1 MLKDIFATIRKTCSG
16 QAAKDDVA
24 AIVCHHRIQAS
35 PGYRDAAGCMLR
47 ELQRAGL
54 DAHIETFPAD
64 HQTTFWTAASFQEWD
79 ATAATLHLVEP
90 ADEARKLADYR
101 ELKIS
106 LIQRSISF
114 DGEPEVVLLEDGL
127 EEAEYEGLDLAGK
140 IVLTR
145 GEVEHVRQLAVEKY
159 GAVGILSD
167 GMRESPPVRQAVDL
181 PDARQYTSFWWTGQP
196 GEKKCFGFVLS
207 PRQGEWLRGVIRQ
220 RARDGR
226 PLVRVRARVD
236 SRLYDGTMEVV
247 TALIPGETDTVPN
260 TVRCEE
266 VIVVAHLCHPQPS
279 ANDNASGAAAAL
291 EAARTLTR
299 LIAGGDLP
307 RPRRCIRFLWVPEIT
322 GTYAYL
328 ASHEDD
334 IPRMVAGVNLDMV
347 GQDQAQTGASFLI
360 ECPPDAV
367 SSFAPDLLERLR
379 EELFDDAPSHT
390 GLGGYP
396 LFRHATTNFSGGSDH
411 YVFSDP
417 TVGVPMPMLIQW
429 PDKFYHTSADTL
441 DKVDPAMLARAGTLA
456 AAYAFF
462 VADAGQ
468 SEATWLAHEMQT
480 RFQVRLARLTQA
492 QITQMWDS
500 KAPTASR
507 DALERLGRQV
517 AYVVDRYEEALAT
530 LTRLWVGI
538 GSLIESLS
546 GEAAHLVQLELDR
559 GRRAAGDCIR
569 ALGADGLSEPPEE
582 PDEWE
587 QKAVAMTP
595 RRLYR
600 GPVSLR
606 AAMSE
611 LSLEERVAVRKL
623 VQSRKAGGRTLPTL
637 AGYWADGRRSALEIV
652 DLVEMEFGIRDAEL
666 VVKYFELLHKV
677 GLVDL

>member
-1 MLKDIFATIRKTCSG
+1 MLRDIFATIRKAYSG

-35 PGYRDAAGCMLR
+35 PGYRDAARCMLR

-79 ATAATLHLVEP
+79 AAAATLHLVEP

-114 DGEPEVVLLEDGL
+114 DGEAEVVLLEDGL
-127 EEAEYEGLDLAGK
+127 EEAEYEGLDLVGK

-247 TALIPGETDTVPN
+247 TALIPGETD
-260 TVRCEE
+260 EE

-291 EAARTLTR
+291 EAARTLAR

-334 IPRMVAGVNLDMV
+334 IPRMVAGINLDMV

-441 DKVDPAMLARAGTLA
+441 DKVDPDMLARAGTLA

-462 VADAGQ
+462 VADADQ

-500 KAPTASR
+500 KAPTASK
-507 DALERLGRQV
+507 DALERLERQV

-538 GSLIESLS
+538 GSLIEGLS

-559 GRRAAGDCIR
+559 GRRAAGDRIR

-587 QKAVAMTP
+587 H
-595 RRLYR
+595 
-600 GPVSLR
+600 
-606 AAMSE
+606 
-611 LSLEERVAVRKL
+611 
-623 VQSRKAGGRTLPTL
+623 
-637 AGYWADGRRSALEIV
+637 GRRSALEIV